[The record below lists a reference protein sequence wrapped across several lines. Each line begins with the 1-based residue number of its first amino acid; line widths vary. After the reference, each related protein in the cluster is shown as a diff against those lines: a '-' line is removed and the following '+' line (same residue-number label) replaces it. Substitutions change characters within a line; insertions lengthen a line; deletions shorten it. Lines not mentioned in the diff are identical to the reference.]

1 MLLTSGRGQNTFIA
15 DLRSNLMNAKIVYI
29 ITAYITVGGLADILP
44 QIQNC
49 QEVCIIVGDMSN
61 KYCME
66 LQMQLMGAAPPA
78 KKYTNEIPI
87 LQQMV
92 QQKRLK
98 ILFARDD
105 KAKIIHSKGY
115 LLELWSGGFVT
126 YIGSANLTHPAFFQ
140 NKEWMLKSTDV
151 DTANHVYREFLNEWQ
166 VLSNQYMNVQ
176 DLNQNQMP
184 MQQNYNQQQSYDYN
198 QQQSYGYNQQQGYPN
213 NQMGGF
219 NGLGQ
224 DYLNNGGAINIG
236 QPNYSYNPQNNAYVP
251 NPNKGQSIGSID
263 GMDLRIGD
271 GELLRFLKSLF

>member
-1 MLLTSGRGQNTFIA
+1 
-15 DLRSNLMNAKIVYI
+15 
-29 ITAYITVGGLADILP
+29 
-44 QIQNC
+44 
-49 QEVCIIVGDMSN
+49 
-61 KYCME
+61 
-66 LQMQLMGAAPPA
+66 
-78 KKYTNEIPI
+78 
-87 LQQMV
+87 MV

-115 LLELWSGGFVT
+115 LLELWNGGFVT

-176 DLNQNQMP
+176 DLQQSQGQYMGQNMTAYDNMSYPQGQNYQYPNQNMP
-184 MQQNYNQQQSYDYN
+184 MQ
-198 QQQSYGYNQQQGYPN
+198 N
-213 NQMGGF
+213 NQGMGGF

-224 DYLNNGGAINIG
+224 DYMGNGGINIG
-236 QPNYSYNPQNNAYVP
+236 QGMYQPVQNNPYVP
-251 NPNKGQSIGSID
+251 DSSKGFSIGSID
-263 GMDLRIGD
+263 GQDLRIGD